1 MNQHHITVT
10 ISRSRFA
17 ENIRL
22 LCKSI
27 APAKLC
33 VVMKADA
40 YGHGLDSVHTEINLM
55 AGLMN
60 EVTFVD

>member
-10 ISRSRFA
+10 ISRSRFT

-22 LCKSI
+22 LREFV

-40 YGHGLDSVHTEINLM
+40 YGHGSVHLAER
-55 AGLMN
+55 AVRSGA
-60 EVTFVD
+60 EFR